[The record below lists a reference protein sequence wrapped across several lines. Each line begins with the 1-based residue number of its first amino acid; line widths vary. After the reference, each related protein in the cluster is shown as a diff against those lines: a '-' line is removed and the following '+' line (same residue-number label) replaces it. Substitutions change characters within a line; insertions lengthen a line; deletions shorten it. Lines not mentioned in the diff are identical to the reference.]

1 MWYIAKKIYLE
12 DIFSYVYIYTRYI
25 YMYIY
30 IVKKKCKKKQI
41 YSIICVFTLCVP
53 PLLSFYS
60 EKRFKT
66 RGLFPYMVRVFWAKS
81 VCQLLQPWQTDWV
94 PCHAFLAAKGL
105 CRARLE
111 IRTCRTI
118 LWLPPNPRQAK
129 GVHRYGTSKT
139 ICIILLFKQ
148 SQIQVSWK
156 NVFVVAETS
165 FPRESNWLVTCPS
178 CKWWPQGASAS
189 QSQSGAGAILLRS
202 APSCIQIGWS
212 SASWRS
218 DKLLLFVAEICGVSG
233 FVKDTQ
239 IVFLAP
245 WGPGSQKGV
254 VPKPRRIAVPGRSVS
269 SRLVKRR
276 THEGDAARG
285 RLWSPPKYPDT

>member
-1 MWYIAKKIYLE
+1 MQWYIYVIIYMNKYISNKKYFYVIYSKKYISRRY
-12 DIFSYVYIYTRYI
+12 IFICIYIYTRYI

-111 IRTCRTI
+111 IRTCRTF

-129 GVHRYGTSKT
+129 GVHRSGTSKT

-148 SQIQVSWK
+148 SQIQGSWK

-165 FPRESNWLVTCPS
+165 S
-178 CKWWPQGASAS
+178 
-189 QSQSGAGAILLRS
+189 
-202 APSCIQIGWS
+202 
-212 SASWRS
+212 
-218 DKLLLFVAEICGVSG
+218 
-233 FVKDTQ
+233 
-239 IVFLAP
+239 
-245 WGPGSQKGV
+245 PGSLIGSLHAHLASDY
-254 VPKPRRIAVPGRSVS
+254 PKAP
-269 SRLVKRR
+269 
-276 THEGDAARG
+276 ARG
-285 RLWSPPKYPDT
+285 KVKAGQVQFCFAPLHLVFKLVEALRAGVLTNCCSLWQKFVVSQALSKTPKLFF